1 MEDNKKIKWHPG
13 FYAGLEYELRKYR
26 NILEYISEYV
36 LSKEPIQMDLL
47 VIKKNEDCDIDESF
61 AKVFRAYNII
71 EYKSPED
78 GLNIDDFYKTIG
90 YACLYKGY
98 ATKVNQINA
107 ENMSISLFRHKKPV
121 KMMKQLTAMGACI
134 ESRYPGVYYV
144 SGIINIP
151 TQIVVMS
158 ELEESSYQALKILS
172 SDASSLDIEAFIR
185 ETAELEDKADKANV
199 DAILQVS
206 VSANFDKYEEIRR
219 KMPMC
224 EALKELMK
232 DELENAAM
240 DGRKE
245 GRLEGNTEG
254 RIAARYEDGMPIEQI
269 AERTHVSVEYV
280 KEVLKK
286 QGMQQ

>member
-1 MEDNKKIKWHPG
+1 
-13 FYAGLEYELRKYR
+13 
-26 NILEYISEYV
+26 
-36 LSKEPIQMDLL
+36 
-47 VIKKNEDCDIDESF
+47 
-61 AKVFRAYNII
+61 
-71 EYKSPED
+71 
-78 GLNIDDFYKTIG
+78 
-90 YACLYKGY
+90 
-98 ATKVNQINA
+98 
-107 ENMSISLFRHKKPV
+107 
-121 KMMKQLTAMGACI
+121 
-134 ESRYPGVYYV
+134 
-144 SGIINIP
+144 
-151 TQIVVMS
+151 MS

-172 SDASSLDIEAFIR
+172 NDASSLDIEAFIR

-232 DELENAAM
+232 DELESAAM
-240 DGRKE
+240 GGRK
-245 GRLEGNTEG
+245 EGNTEG